1 MDPPVSFPNL
11 QNVRVIEPGQRC
23 LGSSGALSIL
33 KSIGDLKQYDYFL
46 FLDSSVRGPFLPR
59 YFSRRGGGGTSDKRW
74 AKSKQAAKPW
84 TSVFTDKLN
93 DKVKLVGR
101 TISCES
107 EMHVQAPVF
116 ATDAVGLKV
125 LKDGGALECATEINQ
140 ALQKHEFGATRSIF
154 KAGYV
159 NMLL

>member
-1 MDPPVSFPNL
+1 MDPPVSFPNVPNL
-11 QNVRVIEPGQRC
+11 RVTDPGQRC
-23 LGSSGALSIL
+23 FGSSGATSIL
-33 KSIGDLKQYDYFL
+33 KNMDIRQYDYYF

-59 YFSRRGGGGTSDKRW
+59 YIARRGTSQRW
-74 AKSKQAAKPW
+74 AKSKQASKPW
-84 TSVFTDKLN
+84 TSVFTDLLN

-116 ATDAVGLKV
+116 ATDAVGLQV
-125 LKDGGALECATEINQ
+125 LRDGGVLECATDPVQ

-154 KAGYV
+154 KAG
-159 NMLL
+159 